1 MSSNQE
7 VLTQKLEEAIKARD
21 EHVQN
26 MGEEFSQTNMD
37 KLSALQKAVATAKN
51 ELENAATQPDNTTDQ
66 ESTSASGM
74 CVVSLIRSG
83 KSDRVVEVPE
93 DTNVN
98 DLMNTLGW
106 PTNDFT
112 FKRRVGP
119 GQTVEITNLSTALG
133 NGDHE
138 IFVSPKVAGGVLR

>member
-1 MSSNQE
+1 MSNKEALS
-7 VLTQKLEEAIKARD
+7 TILEEALTARN
-21 EHVQN
+21 EHVQG
-26 MGEEFSQTNMD
+26 MGEEFSQANMD
-37 KLSALQKAVATAKN
+37 KLSALQKAVATAKAA
-51 ELENAATQPDNTTDQ
+51 LEASENTDSA
-66 ESTSASGM
+66 STSQSTSGM

-106 PTNDFT
+106 PTNEFT

-119 GQTVEITNLSTALG
+119 GQTVEITNLATSLG

-138 IFVSPKVAGGVLR
+138 IFVSPKVAGGNI

>member
-1 MSSNQE
+1 MSTKEQ
-7 VLTQKLEEAIKARD
+7 LQLQLDEAIANRD
-21 EHVQN
+21 NHVQN
-26 MGEEFSQTNMD
+26 MGEEFSQSNMD
-37 KLSALQKAVATAKN
+37 KLSALQKAVANAKN
-51 ELENAATQPDNTTDQ
+51 ALETAEAAPAVQETQSD
-66 ESTSASGM
+66 SGM

-83 KSDRVVEVPE
+83 KSDRVVEVPQ

-119 GQTVEITNLSTALG
+119 GQTVEITNLGAALG

-138 IFVSPKVAGGVLR
+138 IFVSPKVAGGSLQ

>member
-1 MSSNQE
+1 MSNKE
-7 VLTQKLEEAIKARD
+7 TLTTNLETALQARD

-26 MGEEFSQTNMD
+26 MGEEFSQANMD
-37 KLSALQKAVATAKN
+37 KLSALQKAVATAKTA
-51 ELENAATQPDNTTDQ
+51 LEAAEAAAAEPVT
-66 ESTSASGM
+66 ESTSGM

-106 PTNDFT
+106 PTNEFT

-119 GQTVEITNLSTALG
+119 GQTVEITNLAASLG

-138 IFVSPKVAGGVLR
+138 IFVSPKVAGGNR

>member
-1 MSSNQE
+1 MSTENLQE
-7 VLTQKLEEAIKARD
+7 QLDSAIKTRD

-26 MGEEFSQTNMD
+26 MGDEFSQANMD
-37 KLSALQKAVATAKN
+37 RLSALQKAVASAKTA
-51 ELENAATQPDNTTDQ
+51 LETAAAAAAAPAVEGNTDL
-66 ESTSASGM
+66 

-83 KSDRVVEVPE
+83 KSDRVVEVPT
-93 DTNVN
+93 DTSVS

-119 GQTVEITNLSTALG
+119 GQTVEITNLAATLG
-133 NGDHE
+133 TGDHE
-138 IFVSPKVAGGVLR
+138 IFVSPRVAGGF